1 MRNIILL
8 LFLISITSCY
18 KSDQKINVQLNN
30 SKDGIVSSAQPLA
43 SKAGV
48 EIMRK
53 GGNAIDAAVASAFVL
68 SVVEPSMSGI
78 GGRLQVIFRLPN
90 GEVRGIDASTQVP
103 ELYDPNTHEKSSYG
117 YSTIGIP
124 GVVAGLV
131 KLNKEYGRLPLE
143 TVMQPAIK
151 YASEGFKILPGEAMR
166 HAYVENIIGEFVGTK
181 KYFLDNTGN
190 TYKEGNLFIQ
200 QDLSKTLKAI
210 AENGKDGFYSG
221 VVAERMVQDI
231 QENGGI
237 LTMND
242 LKNYKAIESRV
253 LKSTYRGH
261 EVNTLYLPSF
271 GAITIEILNILEN
284 FDVENLSDSEWI
296 KLFSDITKLAY
307 KDRPIQ
313 NNYDSLNII
322 LSKGYAKQQANKI
335 HFNNILSLDYSD
347 HEIGE
352 WVAEIGHTTHLSTAD
367 KEGYAVSLTQTVG
380 PLMGSKVAS
389 DGLGFIYA
397 VTLGGYLGDY
407 KPGDRANSHISPTI
421 ITKKGDLF
429 LALGAAGGSRI
440 ITAIT
445 QVISNVIDKKM
456 SLFNSLT
463 SGRVFTDSDS
473 DQIENHK
480 GLSWDN
486 NFVSSLDSLNFP
498 YKMVPSVA
506 RFGRVHAI
514 KYDETSKEFIGAA
527 DPDWEGSVEN
537 IKYD

>member
-1 MRNIILL
+1 
-8 LFLISITSCY
+8 
-18 KSDQKINVQLNN
+18 
-30 SKDGIVSSAQPLA
+30 
-43 SKAGV
+43 
-48 EIMRK
+48 MRK

-166 HAYVENIIGEFVGTK
+166 HAYVENIIGEFAGTK

-237 LTMND
+237 LTLND

-253 LKSTYRGH
+253 L
-261 EVNTLYLPSF
+261 
-271 GAITIEILNILEN
+271 
-284 FDVENLSDSEWI
+284 
-296 KLFSDITKLAY
+296 
-307 KDRPIQ
+307 
-313 NNYDSLNII
+313 
-322 LSKGYAKQQANKI
+322 
-335 HFNNILSLDYSD
+335 
-347 HEIGE
+347 
-352 WVAEIGHTTHLSTAD
+352 
-367 KEGYAVSLTQTVG
+367 
-380 PLMGSKVAS
+380 
-389 DGLGFIYA
+389 
-397 VTLGGYLGDY
+397 
-407 KPGDRANSHISPTI
+407 
-421 ITKKGDLF
+421 
-429 LALGAAGGSRI
+429 
-440 ITAIT
+440 
-445 QVISNVIDKKM
+445 
-456 SLFNSLT
+456 
-463 SGRVFTDSDS
+463 
-473 DQIENHK
+473 
-480 GLSWDN
+480 
-486 NFVSSLDSLNFP
+486 
-498 YKMVPSVA
+498 
-506 RFGRVHAI
+506 
-514 KYDETSKEFIGAA
+514 
-527 DPDWEGSVEN
+527 
-537 IKYD
+537 

>member
-1 MRNIILL
+1 MRNITLL
-8 LFLISITSCY
+8 LFLISLTSCIN
-18 KSDQKINVQLNN
+18 SDQKDIVQFNN
-30 SKDGIVSSAQPLA
+30 SKDGIVSSGQPLA

-48 EIMRK
+48 DIMRQ

-103 ELYDPNTHEKSSYG
+103 ELYDPKTHEKSSYG

-131 KLNKEYGRLPLE
+131 KLNEEYGSLPLE
-143 TVMQPAIK
+143 KVMQPAIK
-151 YASEGFKILPGEAMR
+151 YASEGFKILSGEAVR
-166 HAYVENIIGEFVGTK
+166 HAYVEKMIREFDGTK

-190 TYKEGNLFIQ
+190 TYNEGKLFIQ
-200 QDLSKTLKAI
+200 EDLSKTLKAI
-210 AENGKDGFYSG
+210 AEKGKDGFYSG
-221 VVAERMVQDI
+221 EVAEKMVQDI

-237 LTMND
+237 LTIND
-242 LKNYKAIESRV
+242 LRNYKAVDSKI
-253 LKSTYRGH
+253 LKSTYRNH
-261 EVNTLYLPSF
+261 EINTLYLPSF

-284 FDVENLSDSEWI
+284 FDIENLNDSEWV
-296 KLFSDITKLAY
+296 KLFSDITRLAY

-313 NNYDSLNII
+313 NNSDSLNII
-322 LSKGYAKQQANKI
+322 LSKNYAKQQANKI
-335 HFNNILSLDYSD
+335 HLDKSLSFDYNN

-380 PLMGSKVAS
+380 PLMGSKVATN
-389 DGLGFIYA
+389 GLGFIYA

-421 ITKKGDLF
+421 ITKNGNLF

-445 QVISNVIDKKM
+445 QVISNVIDKKV

-463 SGRVFTDSDS
+463 SGRVFPDSDTV
-473 DQIENHK
+473 QIENHN

-486 NFVSSLDSLNFP
+486 NFVNSLDSLNFP
-498 YKMVPSVA
+498 YKLVPSLA

-514 KYDETSKEFIGAA
+514 KYDELSKEFIGAA
-527 DPDWEGSVEN
+527 DPDWEGSVE
-537 IKYD
+537 KY